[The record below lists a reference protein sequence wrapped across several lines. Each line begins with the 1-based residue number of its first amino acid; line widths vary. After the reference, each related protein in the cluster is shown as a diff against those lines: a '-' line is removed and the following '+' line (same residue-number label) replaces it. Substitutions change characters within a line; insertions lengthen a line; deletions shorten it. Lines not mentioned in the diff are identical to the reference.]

1 MVGDICRLI
10 DSPRNQLTYICPP
23 PSPLQPLTTAL
34 TFPLPFQSLLS
45 LLSIWEKVS
54 YRSCADGCTGGA
66 ASGRTAAT
74 GGGLG
79 RAVAPLLG
87 EGLVAGGRRA
97 LLGFR

>member
-1 MVGDICRLI
+1 MTYAAVAS
-10 DSPRNQLTYICPP
+10 SPARSSNPTPATSNTLNAP
-23 PSPLQPLTTAL
+23 
-34 TFPLPFQSLLS
+34 PLPFQSLLS
-45 LLSIWEKVS
+45 LLSIWEKVL

-79 RAVAPLLG
+79 RTVAPLLG